1 MEERRRAPRLKEENE
16 VTITVV
22 SGGQDI
28 PQETVIHD
36 RSKDI
41 STSGARIQ
49 ANLYLPV
56 DTLVMLEMTL
66 STVRQMITVIGKVKW
81 IKIIYEDEAYEAGV
95 EFVNTPSDAIRKLR
109 DYVSWKMEYK
119 KSKKISKPA

>member
-1 MEERRRAPRLKEENE
+1 MEERRRAPRLQEENE

-28 PQETVIHD
+28 PEDTVI
-36 RSKDI
+36 RNKSKDI
-41 STSGARIQ
+41 SACGARIQ
-49 ANLYLPV
+49 ANLYIPV
-56 DTLVMLEMTL
+56 DTLLMLEMTL

-81 IKIIYEDEAYEAGV
+81 IKIIYEDESYEAGV

-109 DYVSWKMEYK
+109 DYVSWKMDYK
-119 KSKKISKPA
+119 KNKPHS

>member
-1 MEERRRAPRLKEENE
+1 MEERRRAPRLQEENE

-28 PQETVIHD
+28 PEDTVI
-36 RSKDI
+36 RNKSKDI
-41 STSGARIQ
+41 SACGARIQ
-49 ANLYLPV
+49 ANLYIPV
-56 DTLVMLEMTL
+56 DTLLMLEMTL

-81 IKIIYEDEAYEAGV
+81 IKIIYEDQSYEAGV

-109 DYVSWKMEYK
+109 DYVSWKMDYK
-119 KSKKISKPA
+119 KNKST